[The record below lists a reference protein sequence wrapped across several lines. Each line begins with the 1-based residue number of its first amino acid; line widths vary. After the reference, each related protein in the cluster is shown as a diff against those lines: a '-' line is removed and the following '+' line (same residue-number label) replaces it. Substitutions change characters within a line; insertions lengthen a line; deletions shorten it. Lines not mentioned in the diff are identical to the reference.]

1 MKRIYF
7 SLLILLIAFIAGCKK
22 DSSIGADILPS
33 DDLLNVRY
41 TDTLTVNSKTIAD
54 TFLRTDKLAKNY
66 LGVIN
71 DTKFGFQQA
80 SIVMELDKPTAVY
93 DDTLNTTYT
102 IDSVVMFLRYN
113 SVYGDTTAPQS
124 FDVSTISNKINE
136 NQAYYSNASG
146 FPATSN
152 LGGVSNYYF
161 TPTTNPVH
169 ISSTDSVGLPSIIRI
184 KLNNSLGNTIMGLGQ
199 NVLRDSSLFKNAF
212 PGVRIDNST
221 NIGKA
226 MAEVDLS
233 SPLTSIVV
241 FYKDKY
247 NKAKEMRM
255 YSAIVKYTNG
265 VAGTRVNGI
274 NLFSNTFSSDV
285 QNTITSGLTTDSI
298 NYILGQA
305 GTLLK
310 ISLPT
315 LTNLGK
321 IAVNK
326 AVISVTQVIQNSNQ
340 NFARPLYFIILK
352 RNTDG
357 NLDILSTGD
366 GGSIADTSSID
377 SYGNKIAKYN
387 FNISKYM
394 QSISVGTTN
403 NTELYLATYR
413 YAGSDGTVNILNS
426 TGTSPI
432 NISYSPSRVIVAGSN
447 YSDPKY
453 KMKFN
458 LTYTQIR

>member
-7 SLLILLIAFIAGCKK
+7 SLLILLIAFVAGCKK
-22 DSSIGADILPS
+22 DSSIGADILPG
-33 DDLLNVRY
+33 DDLLNVRH

-54 TFLRTDKLAKNY
+54 SFLRTDKLAKNY

-102 IDSVVMFLRYN
+102 IDSVVMFLKYN
-113 SVYGDTTAPQS
+113 SVYGDTTVPQS
-124 FDVSTISNKINE
+124 FDVSTIGNKINE
-136 NQAYYSNASG
+136 NQAYYSNTTA
-146 FPATSN
+146 FPATGN

-169 ISSTDSVGLPSIIRI
+169 ISTSDTVGLPSIVRI
-184 KLNNSLGNTIMGLGQ
+184 KLNNTLGNTIMSLGQ
-199 NVLRDSSLFKNAF
+199 TVLRDSSLFKNAF
-212 PGVRIDNST
+212 PGVRVDNST
-221 NIGKA
+221 TIGKA

-233 SPLTSIVV
+233 SPLTSIAI

-274 NLFSNTFSSDV
+274 NLFSNTLSGDV
-285 QNTITSGLTTDSI
+285 QNTISSGQMTDSI
-298 NYILGQA
+298 NYILGQG

-310 ISLPT
+310 LSLPT
-315 LTNLGK
+315 LPNLGK
-321 IAVNK
+321 IAVNQ
-326 AVISVTQVIQNSNQ
+326 AVITVAQVMQNSNL
-340 NFARPLYFIILK
+340 NYTCPFYFIILK
-352 RNTDG
+352 RNADG

-366 GGSIADTSSID
+366 GGSIIDTSGVDIF
-377 SYGNKIAKYN
+377 GNKIARYN

-403 NTELYLATYR
+403 NTDLYLATYR
-413 YAGSDGTVNILNS
+413 YAGADGTVNVLNS
-426 TGTSPI
+426 IGTPSI
-432 NISYSPSRVIVAGSN
+432 NIGYIPSRVIVAGSN
-447 YSDPKY
+447 YSDPRFKL
-453 KMKFN
+453 KFN
-458 LTYTQIR
+458 LTYTLIR

>member
-41 TDTLTVNSKTIAD
+41 TDTLTINSKTIAD